1 MPELPDLTAKPP
13 HRVADDVLDSLV
25 RVPKEL
31 SESVSSAIDKG
42 PLGSTG
48 PHRMADSIA
57 KSIGTA
63 IENIGEGIAQALD
76 VPTKAVKK

>member
-13 HRVADDVLDSLV
+13 HRVADEVLDSLV

-31 SESVSSAIDKG
+31 SESISSAIDKG
-42 PLGSTG
+42 PLGTTG
-48 PHRMADSIA
+48 PHRMADSVA

-63 IENIGEGIAQALD
+63 VENIGEGVAQALD
-76 VPTKAVKK
+76 VPTKVVKR

>member
-13 HRVADDVLDSLV
+13 HRVADEVLDSLI

-31 SESVSSAIDKG
+31 SESISSAIDKG
-42 PLGSTG
+42 PLGTTG
-48 PHRMADSIA
+48 PHRMVDSVV

-63 IENIGEGIAQALD
+63 VENIGEGIAQALD

>member
-13 HRVADDVLDSLV
+13 HRVADEVLDSLV

-31 SESVSSAIDKG
+31 SESVSSAFDKG
-42 PLGSTG
+42 PLGPTA
-48 PHRMADSIA
+48 PHRMADSVA

-63 IENIGEGIAQALD
+63 VESVGEGIASALD
-76 VPTKAVKK
+76 VPTKVVKR